1 MSRYLIAAL
10 YHFVALED
18 YKELQAPL
26 YDFCAQHSVVGTLL
40 LAREGINGTI
50 AGPERGVRAVLAY
63 LRSDPNM
70 AQLQHK
76 EAWSDQAPFYRL
88 KVRLKKEIV
97 TLGVPELRTAEWV
110 GEYVP
115 PQSWNELISRPDV
128 VLVDTR
134 NDYEV
139 GIGTFKGAVN
149 PQTDSFADFPQWV
162 QEQQQPGGV
171 LEGKPPV
178 AMFCTGGIRC
188 EKSTAYL
195 RTQGFDEVYHLQG
208 GILQYLEDIPED
220 QSMWV
225 GECFVFDERVSVGHG
240 LKRGDYEFCRSC
252 RMPVSAQER
261 QMPQFEPGVSC
272 PYCHGTHSPEKIAR
286 LRERERQMRI
296 AKQRQIA
303 HVGANLETLK
313 ETKRQEHAARVEAQK
328 ALHGQAAQRST

>member
-76 EAWSDQAPFYRL
+76 EARSEQAPFYRL

-115 PQSWNELISRPDV
+115 PQKWNSLSSRPDV
-128 VLVDTR
+128 VVVDTR

-139 GIGTFKGAVN
+139 GIGTLKGAVN
-149 PQTDSFADFPQWV
+149 PQTDSFAEFPQWV
-162 QEQQQPGGV
+162 KEQQQQCGV
-171 LEGKPPV
+171 LEGKSPV
-178 AMFCTGGIRC
+178 ATLCIGWLSC
-188 EKSTAYL
+188 ETYTDL
-195 RTQGFDEVYHLQG
+195 FR
-208 GILQYLEDIPED
+208 
-220 QSMWV
+220 
-225 GECFVFDERVSVGHG
+225 
-240 LKRGDYEFCRSC
+240 
-252 RMPVSAQER
+252 
-261 QMPQFEPGVSC
+261 
-272 PYCHGTHSPEKIAR
+272 
-286 LRERERQMRI
+286 
-296 AKQRQIA
+296 
-303 HVGANLETLK
+303 
-313 ETKRQEHAARVEAQK
+313 
-328 ALHGQAAQRST
+328 

>member
-10 YHFVALED
+10 YHFVELD
-18 YKELQAPL
+18 DFKDLQAPL
-26 YDFCAQHSVVGTLL
+26 YDFCAQHSIIGTLL

-50 AGPERGVRAVLAY
+50 AGPEQGVRAVLDY
-63 LRSDPNM
+63 LRSD
-70 AQLQHK
+70 ARLASLQHK
-76 EAWSDQAPFYRL
+76 EAWSEHAPFYRL

-97 TLGVPELRTAEWV
+97 TLGVPDLRTAEWV

-115 PQSWNELISRPDV
+115 PQRWNELISRPDV

-139 GIGTFKGAVN
+139 RIGTFKGAIN
-149 PQTDSFADFPQWV
+149 PETEAFTDFPRWV

-220 QSMWV
+220 QSLWV

-240 LKRGDYEFCRSC
+240 LERGDYEFCRSC
-252 RMPVSAQER
+252 RMPISPQER

-272 PYCHGTHSPEKIAR
+272 PYCHGTQSPERIAR

-296 AKQRQIA
+296 AKEQQID
-303 HVGANLETLK
+303 HVGANLEALK
-313 ETKRQEHAARVEAQK
+313 EKKQQEHAARVEAQNRMR
-328 ALHGQAAQRST
+328 AAQ